1 MTLRQALEG
10 LAPEIWTDG
19 PVSIRP
25 LKTEADMI
33 YAAMDCQLTAE
44 QQDMVNPAWF
54 SIGRAY
60 LRPADNLPCLIYADG
75 EPVGFI
81 NLGKWLAKGEAANS
95 WSFFIDKGRQGRGY
109 GRRAAKLAIRILKAA
124 DPEKPIKLATE
135 ESNEPAQ
142 RLYASLG
149 FRLLP
154 ELDGDDLV
162 FGL

>member
-1 MTLRQALEG
+1 MSLRTALEA
-10 LAPEIWTDG
+10 LEPELWSDG
-19 PVSIRP
+19 QVSIRP
-25 LKTEADMI
+25 LRTEADMI
-33 YAAMDCQLTAE
+33 YAAMDCQLTPE

-60 LRPADNLPCLIYADG
+60 LRPEDNVPCLICADG
-75 EPVGFI
+75 APVGFI
-81 NLGKWLAKGEAANS
+81 SLCKWLAKGDAWS
-95 WSFFIDKGRQGRGY
+95 WSFFIDKDHQGRGY
-109 GRRAAKLAIRILKAA
+109 GRRAARLAVRILQAA

-135 ESNEPAQ
+135 QSNQRAQ

-162 FGL
+162 YGL